1 MRYYDAMWFLL
12 ALGAA
17 VGAAGADVMVKRLA
31 GEFPEHALAVARW
44 LYALPLL
51 LLLLPFLRW
60 PALSASSWLL
70 LAVIGPL
77 EVLALF
83 LYTRAVAR
91 TPLSLCLPFL
101 AFTPPILLLTGFLV
115 LGERVPPTGMAGVA
129 LVGAGAY
136 AMHIKDVRHGGLL
149 APVKALWRESGP
161 RWMLLVAAIY
171 GLNAAVGK
179 KILLETGPVFFG
191 VLYLALLT
199 AGLLPALAIS
209 GKPLRPV
216 FGGWRKL
223 APIGLVVGLTALA
236 QFGAY
241 ALAPVAYAIAVKRT
255 SLLFG
260 VLAGRLLFG
269 EERFTERLLGG
280 LLMAAGVAAIALSR

>member
-1 MRYYDAMWFLL
+1 MWLLL
-12 ALGAA
+12 ALVAA
-17 VGAAGADVMVKRLA
+17 VGAAAADVLVKRLA
-31 GEFPEHALAVARW
+31 GEFPEHALAAARW

-51 LLLLPFLRW
+51 LVLLPFLRW
-60 PALSASSWLL
+60 PSLSPGSWLL

-77 EVLALF
+77 EVAALF

-115 LGERVPPTGMAGVA
+115 LGERVPTLGIAGVV
-129 LVGAGAY
+129 LVGMGAY
-136 AMHIKDVRHGGLL
+136 AMHIKDIRHGGLL
-149 APVKALWRESGP
+149 APVRALWRESGS
-161 RWMLLVAAIY
+161 RWMLVVAAIY

-191 VLYLALLT
+191 VLYLFLLT
-199 AGLLPALAIS
+199 AGLLPALVIA
-209 GKPLRPV
+209 GKPLGPL
-216 FGGWRKL
+216 FLGWRKL
-223 APIGLVVGLTALA
+223 APLGLIVGLAALA

-269 EERFTERLLGG
+269 EKRFAERLMGAA
-280 LLMAAGVAAIALSR
+280 LMVAGVAFIAFSD

>member
-1 MRYYDAMWFLL
+1 MWFLL

-17 VGAAGADVMVKRLA
+17 VGAAAADVLVKRRA
-31 GEFPEHALAVARW
+31 GEFPVHALAAGRW

-51 LLLLPFLRW
+51 ILLLPFLRW
-60 PALSASSWLL
+60 PSLSASSWLL

-77 EVLALF
+77 EVAALF

-101 AFTPPILLLTGFLV
+101 AFTPPLLIVTGYLV
-115 LGERVPPTGMAGVA
+115 LGERVPPLGVLGVC

-136 AMHIKDVRHGGLL
+136 AMHIGDVRRGGLL
-149 APVKALWRESGP
+149 APVRALWREAGP
-161 RWMLLVAAIY
+161 RWMLVVAVIY

-199 AGLLPALAIS
+199 AGLLPALALS
-209 GKPLRPV
+209 GRPLGPV
-216 FGGWRKL
+216 FRGWRRL
-223 APIGLVVGLTALA
+223 APIGLIVGLAALA

-260 VLAGRLLFG
+260 VLAGRIIFG
-269 EERFTERLLGG
+269 EDRFAERIGG
-280 LLMAAGVAAIALSR
+280 AALMLAGIAAITFSG